1 MQPYPIRLSR
11 LLPSPGRPGALV
23 GAVLALLVALASPA
37 GAAVFDPETFTL
49 DNGLEV
55 VVVENDRVPVV
66 SHMLFYKVG
75 SADEPKGKSG
85 IAHFLEHLMFKGTE
99 TVAPGEFSAIVK
111 RIGGR
116 ENAFTSYDYTGYFQN
131 VAKQHLGRMMALE
144 ADRMANLKLT
154 PEEVAPELDVV
165 REERRSRVD
174 NDPASLHGEQVTAA
188 TYLAYPYRI
197 PIIGWEHEMT
207 ALTQEDAE
215 AFYETWYAPNNAVLV
230 VAGDVTAAEVRR
242 LAEETYGQVPSRPV
256 PDRVALRGV
265 EPEQLSARRIEGAH
279 PRVDQPTWSRRW
291 LAPGEVWGATERAP
305 ALEVAA
311 EILGGG
317 TTSRLYRALV
327 VDQAKA
333 VYAGAGYS
341 PSGLGPQTFA
351 VYASPRA
358 DVTVAALEEAVEA
371 EIRTL
376 LRDGVTAEEVDAA
389 IRRMTRSAVFSRDD
403 SLASAR
409 LFGVVLAS
417 GGSVAD
423 VEEWPERIAAVTPDA
438 VQEALRAVL
447 EDRRSVTSV
456 LLPEPRS

>member
-1 MQPYPIRLSR
+1 MQFSPSAVFPPRFLSAAGRL
-11 LLPSPGRPGALV
+11 A
-23 GAVLALLVALASPA
+23 ALLTLVVMLAAPA
-37 GAAVFDPETFTL
+37 RASVFDPATFTL
-49 DNGLEV
+49 DNGLQV
-55 VVVENDRVPVV
+55 VVVENDRAPVV

-85 IAHFLEHLMFKGTE
+85 IAHFLEHLMFKGTD

-131 VAKQHLGRMMALE
+131 VATQHLGRMMALE

-154 PEEVAPELDVV
+154 SDQVVPELDVV
-165 REERRSRVD
+165 REERRSRID
-174 NDPASLHGEQVTAA
+174 NDPASLHGEQVNAA

-197 PIIGWEHEMT
+197 PIIGWEEEMS
-207 ALTQEDAE
+207 ALTQADAE

-230 VAGDVTAAEVRR
+230 VAGAVSPDEVRR
-242 LAEETYGQVPSRPV
+242 LAEDTYGRIPARDV
-256 PDRVALRGV
+256 PDRVALRGG
-265 EPEQLSARRIEGAH
+265 EPEQLSARRIEGTH
-279 PRVDQPTWSRRW
+279 PRIDQPSWSRRW
-291 LAPGEVWGATERAP
+291 LAPGEVWGDTDLAP

-317 TTSRLYRALV
+317 STSRLYRALV
-327 VDQAKA
+327 VEQSKA

-341 PSGLGPQTFA
+341 PAGLGPQTFA

-358 DVTVAALEEAVEA
+358 DVSMEALEEAVET

-376 LRDGVTAEEVDAA
+376 LRDGVTAEEVDSA
-389 IRRMTRSAVFSRDD
+389 IRRMTRGAIFSRDD
-403 SLASAR
+403 SLAPAR
-409 LFGVVLAS
+409 VFGVTLAA
-417 GGSVAD
+417 GGTIAD
-423 VEEWPERIAAVTPDA
+423 VEEWPDRIAAVTPDA
-438 VQEALRAVL
+438 VVEALRAVL
-447 EDRRSVTSV
+447 LDRRAVTSI